1 MHQLCSVN
9 IFAVEAVVKIMPCPF
24 VGRLSGSFSARYS
37 SLLKIY
43 ATHCPA
49 VAATKPQSLV
59 SVPRRNVTTKASDNQ
74 SAKPDQESCPSISGS
89 EIFYDYEGHFQD
101 QILQK
106 KLDHSYR
113 VFKKVNR
120 NAQNFPTAREYTWGE
135 KEINVWCSN
144 DYLGMSAHPK
154 VTSAVK

>member
-1 MHQLCSVN
+1 MTFAFCFTAIALSGFLSVYT
-9 IFAVEAVVKIMPCPF
+9 MPCPF
-24 VGRLSGSFSARYS
+24 VGRLSGAFSARYS
-37 SLLKIY
+37 SLLQIY

-49 VAATKPQSLV
+49 VAATKPTTY
-59 SVPRRNVTTKASDNQ
+59 SVRTVTTKSQDNQ
-74 SAKPDQESCPSISGS
+74 SARPESSVTRDTA
-89 EIFYDYEGHFQD
+89 YDYEGHFQD
-101 QILQK
+101 QIMK
-106 KLDHSYR
+106 KKMDHSYR